1 MVFRPILALTWQRG
15 LILEVTGHFFGAAEM
30 AKLLNVAGAL
40 ISGFSMSF
48 VISLLY
54 DLLLHTA
61 HNLESIVLLMTQ
73 DYTKVDKPLRV
84 SEQWHYVGRAS

>member
-1 MVFRPILALTWQRG
+1 MIFRPILALTWQRG

-30 AKLLNVAGAL
+30 AKLLNEADAY

-48 VISLLY
+48 VLSLLY

-61 HNLESIVLLMTQ
+61 HNLELIVFLMTQ
-73 DYTKVDKPLRV
+73 DYTKVDKPL
-84 SEQWHYVGRAS
+84 

>member
-1 MVFRPILALTWQRG
+1 MAVVFRPILALTWQRG

-30 AKLLNVAGAL
+30 AKLLNGAYN
-40 ISGFSMSF
+40 SGFSSSF

-61 HNLESIVLLMTQ
+61 HNLELIVLLMTQ